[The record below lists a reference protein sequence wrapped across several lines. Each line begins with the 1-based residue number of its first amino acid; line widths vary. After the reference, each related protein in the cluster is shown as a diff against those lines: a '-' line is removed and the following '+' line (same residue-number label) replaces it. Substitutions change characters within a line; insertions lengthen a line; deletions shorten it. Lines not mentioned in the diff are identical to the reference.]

1 MSMRLSDPASTKIV
15 SSAHIE
21 LLRGRRLPR
30 RRRPAPRSN

>member
-1 MSMRLSDPASTKIV
+1 MSMRLSDPDSTKFMTT
-15 SSAHIE
+15 AHIE